1 MDRGN
6 ARLAERFSGFHPA
19 VLRLLRQLRDLTA
32 GTEAAVAVC
41 GEMASDPLGIFLLL
55 GLGYR
60 EFSVAPTTVP
70 LVRWL
75 VRRLR
80 TSEAEAAAAA
90 ALAVTSAAAA
100 AATLGER
107 LAAHVDLRLLDAG
120 WLPAPASEASFHR
133 RRGSA

>member
-1 MDRGN
+1 VPI
-6 ARLAERFSGFHPA
+6 S
-19 VLRLLRQLRDLTA
+19 
-32 GTEAAVAVC
+32 VC

-80 TSEAEAAAAA
+80 TPQAEEAAAAA
-90 ALAVTSAAAA
+90 LEVTSAPAAA
-100 AATLGER
+100 ALLEER
-107 LAAHVDLRLLDAG
+107 LAEHVDLQLLDAG
-120 WLPAPASEASFHR
+120 WLPAHPSGASLHA
-133 RRGSA
+133 RRGGA